1 MNGTDSSIYDGSTVT
16 NRAYFARKLSESL
29 VWREANDSAAPSAQ
43 NCILLI
49 TADGGVLTFCESQ
62 PMHLWLTTPDGAAY
76 CFKTDS
82 YDELSIVDGDGR
94 TVYNIMRLWYD
105 EAEYDA
111 LLRDVKPQPK
121 SLSWQEAAQHW
132 ADAYYGAHTKATS
145 GSSFKYTWVKALI
158 TPAEDATKAKRE
170 WGEIDENTYCFTVEV
185 QFTPES
191 ETALYYAMAGNTVE
205 CTDPSA
211 PKGAYAFQRCCTIQQ
226 QGDGR
231 WYGAM
236 IGTGW

>member
-1 MNGTDSSIYDGSTVT
+1 MNGTDSSIYDGSTVI
-16 NRAYFARKLSESL
+16 NRAYFARQLSERL

-62 PMHLWLTTPDGAAY
+62 PMHLWLTTPDGTLS
-76 CFKTDS
+76 CFKADVNEDIGS
-82 YDELSIVDGDGR
+82 AWSLV
-94 TVYNIMRLWYD
+94 RLWYD

-132 ADAYYGAHTKATS
+132 ADAYYGAHTKAAS

-158 TPAEDATKAKRE
+158 TPAEDTTKAMRE

-191 ETALYYAMAGNTVE
+191 ETALHYTMAGNTAE

-211 PKGAYAFQRCCTIQQ
+211 PKGAYAFWRCCTIQL
-226 QGDGR
+226 GSDGL
-231 WYGAM
+231 WHGVM
-236 IGTGW
+236 LGTGW

>member
-1 MNGTDSSIYDGSTVT
+1 MVRRSGVR
-16 NRAYFARKLSESL
+16 RAAAR
-29 VWREANDSAAPSAQ
+29 RQTAAQEPF
-43 NCILLI
+43 L
-49 TADGGVLTFCESQ
+49 
-62 PMHLWLTTPDGAAY
+62 
-76 CFKTDS
+76 
-82 YDELSIVDGDGR
+82 
-94 TVYNIMRLWYD
+94 
-105 EAEYDA
+105 
-111 LLRDVKPQPK
+111 
-121 SLSWQEAAQHW
+121 QEAAQHW

-158 TPAEDATKAKRE
+158 TPAEDATKVLRE
-170 WGEIDENTYCFTVEV
+170 EGEIDGSTYCFAVEV

-191 ETALYYAMAGNTVE
+191 ETALYYAMAGNTDK

-211 PKGAYAFQRCCTIQQ
+211 PKGAYAFWRCCTIQQ